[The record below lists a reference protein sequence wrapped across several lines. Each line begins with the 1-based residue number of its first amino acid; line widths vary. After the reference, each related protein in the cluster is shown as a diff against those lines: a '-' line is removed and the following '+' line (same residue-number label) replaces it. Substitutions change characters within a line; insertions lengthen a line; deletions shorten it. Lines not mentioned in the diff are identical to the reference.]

1 MDRHDWDARYAAHE
15 MVWGLE
21 PNQFVAAECAEL
33 PPGRALDLACGEG
46 RNAVWL
52 ATLGWHV
59 TGVDFSRVAIDKA
72 RRLAESRD
80 VTVEL
85 VVADLTQYEPP
96 ARAYDLVL
104 LAYLQVPD
112 EDRRVIWPRAAEAV
126 AVGGT
131 FVLVGHDSRNLTDG
145 TGGPQD
151 PRVCYRAGDVVA
163 LLGDLV
169 VERAGEVTRD
179 VDGRTAIDCLVR
191 ARRAAG

>member
-21 PNQFVAAECAEL
+21 PNRFVAAECAEM

-52 ATLGWHV
+52 ATRGWHV
-59 TGVDFSRVAIDKA
+59 TGVDFSQVAIDKA

-85 VVADLTQYEPP
+85 VVADLIEYEPP
-96 ARAYDLVL
+96 ARTFDLVL

-112 EDRRVIWPRAAEAV
+112 DDRRVIWPRAAEAV
-126 AVGGT
+126 AAGGT
-131 FVLVGHDSRNLTDG
+131 FLLVGHDSRNLTDG
-145 TGGPQD
+145 TGGPKD
-151 PRVCYRAGDVVA
+151 PRVLYCAGDVVP

-179 VDGRTAIDCLVR
+179 VDGKTAIDCLVR